1 MVKNEKI
8 FVILTCCTVDIR
20 MESPGHGV
28 GFAEADDDTGED
40 NLGSN
45 HQEVNQTGDTDNDPA
60 PASLRIIMLF

>member
-20 MESPGHGV
+20 MESPGDCV

-40 NLGSN
+40 DLGAN
-45 HQEVNQTGDTDNDPA
+45 HQEVN
-60 PASLRIIMLF
+60 